1 MKDFMLSEDEKLQK
15 KTDIES
21 LRSWLRS
28 DTTNPWVLQKNKAY
42 DITTVL
48 LPDMISFIKY
58 HLSYFVMA
66 IIALI
71 PWSCVKIFLYRRMGV
86 KIGKDVYIAPKVFLD
101 GMYPSLIILEDGC
114 LLGGGCKILTHENTV
129 ENFRIGRV
137 RIGANSVIGA
147 FSIVRSGVSIG
158 TNVQTG
164 LGSVVMKD
172 VADNMVVVG
181 NPARILR
188 SHKKT
193 ITENTNSFNR

>member
-1 MKDFMLSEDEKLQK
+1 MLSEDEKLQR

-21 LRSWLRS
+21 LRSWLRGE
-28 DTTNPWVLQKNKAY
+28 TTNPWILQKNKAY
-42 DITTVL
+42 HVTAVL

-66 IIALI
+66 IIAMI

-86 KIGKDVYIAPKVFLD
+86 KIGKNVYIAPKVFLD
-101 GMYPSLIILEDGC
+101 GMYPRLIILEDGC

-129 ENFRIGRV
+129 ENFRIGMV
-137 RIGANSVIGA
+137 RIGVNSIIGA

-158 TNVQTG
+158 SNVQTA

-172 VADNMVVVG
+172 VADDSVAVG
-181 NPARILR
+181 NPARILK

-193 ITENTNSFNR
+193 IAENTNSFNR

>member
-1 MKDFMLSEDEKLQK
+1 MLSEDEKLQK
-15 KTDIES
+15 NTDIES
-21 LRSWLRS
+21 LRSWLRGDKS
-28 DTTNPWVLQKNKAY
+28 NPWVLQKNKAY

-58 HLSYFVMA
+58 HLSYLVMA
-66 IIALI
+66 IIAMI

-101 GMYPSLIILEDGC
+101 GMYPRLIILEDGC
-114 LLGGGCKILTHENTV
+114 LLGGGCKILTHETSV

-137 RIGANSVIGA
+137 RIGANSIIGA

-158 TNVQTG
+158 SNVQTG

-172 VADNMVVVG
+172 VADNRVVVG

-188 SHKKT
+188 SQKKT